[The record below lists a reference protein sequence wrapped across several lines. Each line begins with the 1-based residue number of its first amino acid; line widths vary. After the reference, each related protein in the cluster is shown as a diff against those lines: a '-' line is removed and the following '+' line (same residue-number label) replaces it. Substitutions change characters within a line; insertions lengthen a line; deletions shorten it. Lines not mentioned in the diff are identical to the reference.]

1 MLWISLRLHKH
12 ATQRPLLTLLEI
24 SIPSLKI
31 FTLDFQQRFKEAA
44 MLPETRHCK
53 RHVLHGITEKI
64 EKVNLIAT
72 KNILDWPVHKF
83 AVAEINN
90 S

>member
-24 SIPSLKI
+24 SITSLKI
-31 FTLDFQQRFKEAA
+31 FKEAA

-53 RHVLHGITEKI
+53 RHVLHGIPEKI